1 MATLSAFGFTPKRKG
16 GKLAISSKI
25 VGKEPSVAFIQ
36 PTDVIQSKKTLENY
50 FQPKK
55 LEEEEEKE
63 LPIVLRKKICLLNV
77 WHQVEQDSI
86 IDEFKETFSIKRSI
100 KRRRIRDGND
110 YVKRQKTLEQDLSY
124 AIRYLNIQQNCNN
137 NTNVRYKMNR
147 QQSNMFIS
155 NMTQEFLR

>member
-1 MATLSAFGFTPKRKG
+1 MATLGAFGFVPKRKG
-16 GKLAISSKI
+16 GKLAVSSKI
-25 VGKEPSVAFIQ
+25 IGKEPSVAFIQ

-55 LEEEEEKE
+55 QEEEGKE
-63 LPIVLRKKICLLNV
+63 LPIVLRKKVCLLSI

-86 IDEFKETFSIKRSI
+86 IDEFKETFSI

-155 NMTQEFLR
+155 NMTQEFLH